1 MSKPIIGPTL
11 RRLRMGQGLSQQA
24 LAQKLGISTSYLNL
38 IEHDQRGVTAN
49 LLFKL
54 AKILDVD
61 LETLSGDQERD
72 YEIKLREVFADP
84 MLGLATV
91 PETETQAIAAAA
103 PNAVRAIL
111 ALHRA
116 WTGARE
122 DSEGITLPSGRK
134 ILLPADEVREYFH
147 AHANHFPSLE
157 QAAEAISA
165 TLQSATLGT
174 NHALAER
181 LRQKHGL
188 VVVVRPLPGNRRA
201 YDPAARLLTLSE
213 TVSRE
218 SRGFQMAFQLALL
231 EARDGVEALIRMASP
246 TSLDA
251 AELLRIGLL
260 NYTAGA
266 IIMPYQPFLNHAAEV
281 RYDVDFIAARFGVSY
296 EQACQRLSSLQRS
309 GARGVPFF
317 FLRVDPAGNVSKRF
331 SASGFPFMRFGGTC
345 PRWIV
350 HSAFATPGTIRVQVA
365 ELPDGQTF
373 LCFARAITG
382 RPARWGDPPPV
393 HVVAMGCD
401 ITQRDSIAYGDGID
415 VLTAVVGIG
424 LSCRLCDRQDCR
436 SRAFPPFAHRLTL
449 DPQTTSASPYSFES
463 KRPERT

>member
-11 RRLRMGQGLSQQA
+11 RRLRTAQGVSQQA

-38 IEHDQRGVTAN
+38 IEHDQRGVTAT

-54 AKILDVD
+54 TKILNVD

-72 YEIKLREVFADP
+72 FEVKLREVFADP
-84 MLGLATV
+84 LLGIEAV
-91 PETETQAIAAAA
+91 PEAETQAIAAAA

-116 WTGARE
+116 WAGARE
-122 DSEGITLPSGRK
+122 DSDGITLPSGRK
-134 ILLPADEVREYFH
+134 ILLPTEEVRDYFH
-147 AHANHFPSLE
+147 THANHFPSLE
-157 QAAEAISA
+157 QAAEVISS
-165 TLQSATLGT
+165 TLQSAILGT

-188 VVVVRPLPGNRRA
+188 VVNVRALPGHRRA

-213 TVSRE
+213 TLSRE

-231 EARDGVEALIRMASP
+231 ECREVIEALVRMAVPSSP
-246 TSLDA
+246 DA
-251 AELLRIGLL
+251 AELLRVGLL

-266 IIMPYQPFLNHAAEV
+266 IIMPYAPFLACAAEV
-281 RYDVDFIAARFGVSY
+281 RYDADFIAARFGVSY

-345 PRWIV
+345 PRWVV
-350 HSAFATPGTIRVQVA
+350 HSAFATPGTTRVQVA
-365 ELPDGQTF
+365 QLPDGQTF

-382 RPARWGDPPPV
+382 RSARWGEPAPV

-401 ITQRDSIAYGDGID
+401 ISHCDQLAYSDGID
-415 VLTAVVGIG
+415 VAKAAVGIG

-436 SRAFPPFAHRLTL
+436 SRAFPPLAHRLIL
-449 DPQTTSASPYSFES
+449 DPTTTSASPYSFE
-463 KRPERT
+463 PRTLGR

>member
-1 MSKPIIGPTL
+1 MSKPLIGPTL
-11 RRLRMGQGLSQQA
+11 RRLRTAQAISQQA

-38 IEHDQRGVTAN
+38 IEHDQRSVTAN

-61 LETLSGDQERD
+61 LDSLSGDQERD
-72 YEIKLREVFADP
+72 FEIKLREVFADP
-84 MLGLATV
+84 MLGIDPV
-91 PETETQAIAAAA
+91 PEAETQAIAAAA

-116 WTGARE
+116 WAGARE
-122 DSEGITLPSGRK
+122 DSDGITLPSGRK
-134 ILLPADEVREYFH
+134 ILLPNEEVREYFH

-157 QAAEAISA
+157 QAAETISA
-165 TLQSATLGT
+165 SLQSAVLGT

-181 LRQKHGL
+181 LRQKHSL
-188 VVVVRPLPGNRRA
+188 VVIVRPQPGALRV
-201 YDPAARLLTLSE
+201 YDPNARLLTLSE
-213 TVSRE
+213 TISRE

-231 EARDGVEALIRMASP
+231 ETRDAVEALVKIAAP
-246 TSLDA
+246 TSPDA
-251 AELLRIGLL
+251 AELLRVGLL
-260 NYTAGA
+260 NYVAGA
-266 IIMPYQPFLNHAAEV
+266 IIMPYEPFLTSAQES
-281 RYDVDFIAARFGVSY
+281 RYDVDILAARFGVSY
-296 EQACQRLSSLQRS
+296 EQACHRLSSLQRP

-331 SASGFPFMRFGGTC
+331 SAAGFPFMRFGGTC

-350 HSAFATPGTIRVQVA
+350 HSAFATPGTTRVQIA

-382 RPARWGDPPPV
+382 RPARWGDPPPI

-401 ITQRDSIAYGDGID
+401 IAQRENLAYSDGID
-415 VLTAVVGIG
+415 VAKAAVGIG
-424 LSCRLCDRQDCR
+424 LSCRLCDRVDCR
-436 SRAFPPFAHRLTL
+436 SRAFPPLAHRLTV
-449 DPQTTSASPYSFES
+449 DPRTTSASPYSFETR
-463 KRPERT
+463 KKT

>member
-1 MSKPIIGPTL
+1 M
-11 RRLRMGQGLSQQA
+11 RRLRTAQRLSQQA

-54 AKILDVD
+54 TKILDVD

-72 YEIKLREVFADP
+72 FEIKLREVFADP
-84 MLGLATV
+84 MLGIEAV
-91 PETETQAIAAAA
+91 PEAEMQAIAATA

-111 ALHRA
+111 ALHNA
-116 WTGARE
+116 WAGSRE
-122 DSEGITLPSGRK
+122 DADGITLPSGRK
-134 ILLPADEVREYFH
+134 IMLPNEEVREYFH
-147 AHANHFPSLE
+147 THANHFPSLE
-157 QAAEAISA
+157 EAAERISS

-188 VVVVRPLPGNRRA
+188 VVNVRPLPGNRRA

-213 TVSRE
+213 TLSRE

-231 EARDGVEALIRMASP
+231 ESRDVVEALIRMAAPSSP
-246 TSLDA
+246 DA
-251 AELLRIGLL
+251 EELLRVGLL
-260 NYTAGA
+260 NYIAGA
-266 IIMPYQPFLNHAAEV
+266 IIMPYEPFLACAAEV
-281 RYDVDFIAARFGVSY
+281 RYDVDFIAAKFGVSY

-309 GARGVPFF
+309 GTRGVPFF

-350 HSAFATPGTIRVQVA
+350 HTAFATPGVTRVQIA
-365 ELPDGQTF
+365 QLPDGQTF

-382 RPARWGDPPPV
+382 RPARWGDPPPT

-401 ITQRDSIAYGDGID
+401 ITHGANLAYCDGID
-415 VLTAVVGIG
+415 VATAAVGIG
-424 LSCRLCDRQDCR
+424 LSCRLCDRQECR
-436 SRAFPPFAHRLTL
+436 SRAFPPLAHRLIL
-449 DPQTTSASPYSFES
+449 DPKTTSASPYSFEPRRP
-463 KRPERT
+463 KRT